1 MLNNNPTPYLD
12 NSKRTKCEIWSR
24 TMGYYR
30 PLSNYNIGKKA
41 EAISRK
47 HFSEE
52 IALSNQE
59 FKKQY
64 E

>member
-1 MLNNNPTPYLD
+1 MRDLV
-12 NSKRTKCEIWSR
+12 SAQMR